1 MLVVTIMLVQHQP
14 EAGSRPGLRAR
25 ELTSRERIR

>member
-1 MLVVTIMLVQHQP
+1 MLVVAFMLAERQP
-14 EAGSRPGLRAR
+14 EAAPARLMAR